1 MKHPINTN
9 LIKLFLRSMKH
20 FTAPPSQSHVFSWA

>member
-1 MKHPINTN
+1 
-9 LIKLFLRSMKH
+9 MKH